1 MPTRRRALLILAALV
16 GLAILSLALALAVG
30 SVPVPLSSVF
40 AALSGGTEG
49 GGTHTDIILN
59 LRLPRAD
66 RKSVV

>member
-40 AALSGGTEG
+40 AALSGGDA
-49 GGTHTDIILN
+49 GTHTDIVLN
-59 LRLPRAD
+59 LRLPRALAGFA
-66 RKSVV
+66 